1 MQITPVILSGGSGTR
16 LWPLSRKQHPKQYL
30 SLADEQTMLQA
41 TIERLQGL
49 EDLAAPVI
57 ICNQEHR
64 FLAAEQLQQINIEKP
79 TIILEPEGKNTAPAI
94 AAAAHYITTKIRGHD
109 LDSIGIKDRVPL
121 SSSSQLLLVLPAD
134 HIIQDTQAFHQAIKI
149 ARKQVEQDKLVTFG
163 ITPTESNTGYGYIE
177 KSSEMEDHACKIKRF
192 VDKPDLE
199 TAKQYLENGSYLWNS
214 GMFVFSAQNYLKE
227 LNKYNPKISESC
239 KQAIEQAKQD
249 YDFLRLDPTA
259 FSESPVDSIDY
270 AVMEKTENAVVVA
283 LDAGWNDIGN
293 WSALYQI
300 GEKDKNGNVIKGN
313 AITTETTNSYID
325 ANHHMVATIGVDNLI
340 IVDTADA
347 TLVVSKD
354 KTQQVK
360 QIVEQLQQQKR
371 TEEQLHR
378 KVYRPWGWY
387 DTIDNGHRFKV
398 KRICVN
404 PGATL
409 SLQKHYHRAEHWVV
423 VKGIAQ
429 ITNGE
434 QKELLNE
441 NQSTYIS
448 IGTAHRLENPGKL
461 LLEMIEVQS
470 GSYLGEDDI
479 ERIEDNYGRHIE

>member
-1 MQITPVILSGGSGTR
+1 MQIIPVILSGGSGTR

-41 TIERLQGL
+41 TIQRLQGL
-49 EDLAAPVI
+49 ENLATPIV

-64 FLAAEQLQQINIEKP
+64 FLVAEQLQQINIEKP

-94 AAAAHYITTKIRGHD
+94 AAAAHYI
-109 LDSIGIKDRVPL
+109 KDGL
-121 SSSSQLLLVLPAD
+121 MLVLPAD
-134 HIIQDTQAFHQAIKI
+134 HIIQDIQAFHQTIKI
-149 ARKQVEQDKLVTFG
+149 AIKQAEQDKLTTFG
-163 ITPTESNTGYGYIE
+163 ITPTEPNTGYGYIE
-177 KSSEMEDHACKIKRF
+177 KFSEMEDLACKIKRF
-192 VDKPDLE
+192 VEKPNLK
-199 TAKQYLENGSYLWNS
+199 TAKQYLEDGNYLWNS
-214 GMFVFSAQNYLKE
+214 GMFLFTAQNYLKE
-227 LNKYNPKISESC
+227 LNKYNPQISESC
-239 KQAIEQAKQD
+239 KQAVEKAKQD

-259 FSESPVDSIDY
+259 FSESPADSIDY
-270 AVMEKTENAVVVA
+270 AVMEKTENAVVVP
-283 LDAGWNDIGN
+283 LDAEWNDIGN

-300 GEKDKNGNVIKGN
+300 GEKDKNNNVIKGN
-313 AITTETTNSYID
+313 AITTETSNSYIN
-325 ANHHMVATIGVDNLI
+325 ANHHMIATIGVDNLI

-347 TLVVSKD
+347 TLVASKD

-360 QIVEQLQQQKR
+360 QIVEQLQQQNR

-409 SLQKHYHRAEHWVV
+409 SLQKHYHRAEHWIV
-423 VKGIAQ
+423 VKGTAQ
-429 ITNGE
+429 IINGE

-441 NQSTYIS
+441 NQSTYIP
-448 IGTAHRLENPGKL
+448 IGTSHRLENPGKL
-461 LLEMIEVQS
+461 PLEMIEVQS
-470 GSYLGEDDI
+470 GGYLGEDDI
-479 ERIEDNYGRHIE
+479 ERLEDHYGRLE

>member
-1 MQITPVILSGGSGTR
+1 MVDQI
-16 LWPLSRKQHPKQYL
+16 
-30 SLADEQTMLQA
+30 
-41 TIERLQGL
+41 
-49 EDLAAPVI
+49 
-57 ICNQEHR
+57 
-64 FLAAEQLQQINIEKP
+64 
-79 TIILEPEGKNTAPAI
+79 
-94 AAAAHYITTKIRGHD
+94 
-109 LDSIGIKDRVPL
+109 
-121 SSSSQLLLVLPAD
+121 
-134 HIIQDTQAFHQAIKI
+134 
-149 ARKQVEQDKLVTFG
+149 
-163 ITPTESNTGYGYIE
+163 
-177 KSSEMEDHACKIKRF
+177 CKIKRF
-192 VDKPDLE
+192 VEKPDLE
-199 TAKQYLENGSYLWNS
+199 TAKQYLKDGNYLWNS

-249 YDFLRLDPTA
+249 YDFLRLDPAEFTK
-259 FSESPVDSIDY
+259 SPADSIDY
-270 AVMEKTENAVVVA
+270 AVMEKTENAVVIP

-300 GEKDKNGNVIKGN
+300 GEKDNNGNVIKGN
-313 AITTETTNSYID
+313 AITTETTNSYIN
-325 ANHHMVATIGVDNLI
+325 ANHHMVATIGLDNLI

-347 TLVVSKD
+347 TLVASKD

-360 QIVEQLQQQKR
+360 QIVEQLQKQNR

-423 VKGIAQ
+423 VKGTAQ
-429 ITNGE
+429 ITNDE

-441 NQSTYIS
+441 NQSTYIP
-448 IGTAHRLENPGKL
+448 IGTSHRLGNPGKL
-461 LLEMIEVQS
+461 PLEMIEVQS

>member
-1 MQITPVILSGGSGTR
+1 MQIIPVILSGGSGTR

-41 TIERLQGL
+41 TIQRLQGL
-49 EDLAAPVI
+49 ENLATPIV

-64 FLAAEQLQQINIEKP
+64 FLVAEQLQQINIEKP

-94 AAAAHYITTKIRGHD
+94 AAAAHYI
-109 LDSIGIKDRVPL
+109 KDGL
-121 SSSSQLLLVLPAD
+121 MLVLPAD
-134 HIIQDTQAFHQAIKI
+134 HIIQDIQAFHQTIKI
-149 ARKQVEQDKLVTFG
+149 AIKQAEQDKLTTFG
-163 ITPTESNTGYGYIE
+163 ITPTEPNTGYGYIE
-177 KSSEMEDHACKIKRF
+177 KFSEMEDHACKIKRF
-192 VDKPDLE
+192 VEKPNLK
-199 TAKQYLENGSYLWNS
+199 TAKQYLEDGNYLWNS
-214 GMFVFSAQNYLKE
+214 GMFLFTAQNYLKE
-227 LNKYNPKISESC
+227 LNKYNPQISESC
-239 KQAIEQAKQD
+239 KQAVEKAKQD

-259 FSESPVDSIDY
+259 FSESPADSIDY
-270 AVMEKTENAVVVA
+270 AVMEKTENAVVVP
-283 LDAGWNDIGN
+283 LDAEWNDIGN

-300 GEKDKNGNVIKGN
+300 GEKDKNNNVIKGN
-313 AITTETTNSYID
+313 AITTETSNSYIN
-325 ANHHMVATIGVDNLI
+325 ANHHMIATIGVDNLI

-347 TLVVSKD
+347 TLVASKD

-360 QIVEQLQQQKR
+360 QIIEQLQQQNR

-409 SLQKHYHRAEHWVV
+409 SLQKHYHRAEHWIV
-423 VKGIAQ
+423 VKGTAQ
-429 ITNGE
+429 IINGE

-441 NQSTYIS
+441 NQSTYIP
-448 IGTAHRLENPGKL
+448 IGTSHRLENPGKL
-461 LLEMIEVQS
+461 PLEMIEVQS
-470 GSYLGEDDI
+470 GSYLEEDDI
-479 ERIEDNYGRHIE
+479 ERLDDNYGRHVSKNVEF

>member
-64 FLAAEQLQQINIEKP
+64 FLVAEQLQQINIEKP

-94 AAAAHYITTKIRGHD
+94 AAAAHYIKNGLMLI
-109 LDSIGIKDRVPL
+109 
-121 SSSSQLLLVLPAD
+121 LPAD

-149 ARKQVEQDKLVTFG
+149 AIKQAEQDKLTTFG
-163 ITPTESNTGYGYIE
+163 ITPAEPNTGYGYIE
-177 KSSEMEDHACKIKRF
+177 KSSDMEDHACKIKRF
-192 VDKPDLE
+192 VEKPDLE
-199 TAKQYLENGSYLWNS
+199 AAKQYLKDGNYLWNS
-214 GMFVFSAQNYLKE
+214 GMFVFTAQNYLKE
-227 LNKYNPKISESC
+227 LSKYNPQISERC

-249 YDFLRLDPTA
+249 YDFLRLDPA
-259 FSESPVDSIDY
+259 EFAKSPADSIDY

-313 AITTETTNSYID
+313 AITTETTNSYIN

-409 SLQKHYHRAEHWVV
+409 SLQKHHHRAEHWIV

-434 QKELLNE
+434 QKELLNK
-441 NQSTYIS
+441 NQSTYIP
-448 IGTAHRLENPGKL
+448 IGTTHRLENPGKIP
-461 LLEMIEVQS
+461 LEMIEVQS

>member
-1 MQITPVILSGGSGTR
+1 MQIIPVILSGGSGTR

-41 TIERLQGL
+41 TIQRLQGL
-49 EDLAAPVI
+49 ENLATPIV

-64 FLAAEQLQQINIEKP
+64 FLVAEQLQQINIEKP

-94 AAAAHYITTKIRGHD
+94 AAAAHYI
-109 LDSIGIKDRVPL
+109 KDGL
-121 SSSSQLLLVLPAD
+121 MLVLPAD
-134 HIIQDTQAFHQAIKI
+134 HIIQDIQAFHQTIKI
-149 ARKQVEQDKLVTFG
+149 AIKQAEQDKLTTFG
-163 ITPTESNTGYGYIE
+163 ITPAEPNTGYGYIE
-177 KSSEMEDHACKIKRF
+177 KSSDMEDHACKIKRF
-192 VDKPDLE
+192 VEKPDLE
-199 TAKQYLENGSYLWNS
+199 AAKQYLKDGNYLWNS
-214 GMFVFSAQNYLKE
+214 GMFVFTAQNYLKE
-227 LNKYNPKISESC
+227 LSKYNPQISERC

-249 YDFLRLDPTA
+249 YDFLRLDPA
-259 FSESPVDSIDY
+259 EFAKSPADSIDY

-313 AITTETTNSYID
+313 AMITETTNSYIN
-325 ANHHMVATIGVDNLI
+325 ANHHMIATIGVDDLV
-340 IVDTADA
+340 IVDSADA

-354 KTQQVK
+354 KAQQVK
-360 QIVEQLQQQKR
+360 QIVEQLQQQNR
-371 TEEQLHR
+371 AEEQLHR

-387 DTIDNGHRFKV
+387 DTIDNGYRFKV

-404 PGATL
+404 PEATL
-409 SLQKHYHRAEHWVV
+409 SLQKHYHRAEHWIV
-423 VKGIAQ
+423 VKGTAQ

-441 NQSTYIS
+441 NQSTYIP
-448 IGTAHRLENPGKL
+448 IGATHRLENPGKL
-461 LLEMIEVQS
+461 PLEMIEVQS

-479 ERIEDNYGRHIE
+479 ERIEDNYGRI

>member
-1 MQITPVILSGGSGTR
+1 MQIIPVILSGGSGTR

-41 TIERLQGL
+41 TIQRLQGL
-49 EDLAAPVI
+49 ENLAVPIV

-64 FLAAEQLQQINIEKP
+64 FLVAEQLQQINIEKP

-94 AAAAHYITTKIRGHD
+94 AAAAHYI
-109 LDSIGIKDRVPL
+109 KDGL
-121 SSSSQLLLVLPAD
+121 MLVLPAD
-134 HIIQDTQAFHQAIKI
+134 HIIQDIQAFHQTIKI
-149 ARKQVEQDKLVTFG
+149 AIKQAEQDKLTTFG
-163 ITPTESNTGYGYIE
+163 ITPTEPNTGYGYIE
-177 KSSEMEDHACKIKRF
+177 KFSEMEDHACKIKRF
-192 VDKPDLE
+192 VEKPNLK
-199 TAKQYLENGSYLWNS
+199 TAKQYLEDGNYLWNS
-214 GMFVFSAQNYLKE
+214 GMFLFTAQNYLKE
-227 LNKYNPKISESC
+227 LNKYNPQISESC
-239 KQAIEQAKQD
+239 KQAVEKAKQD

-259 FSESPVDSIDY
+259 FSESPADSIDY
-270 AVMEKTENAVVVA
+270 AVMEKTENAVVVP
-283 LDAGWNDIGN
+283 LDAEWNDIGN

-300 GEKDKNGNVIKGN
+300 GEKDKNNNVIKGN
-313 AITTETTNSYID
+313 AITTETSNSYIN
-325 ANHHMVATIGVDNLI
+325 ANHHMIATIGVDNLI

-347 TLVVSKD
+347 TLVASKD

-360 QIVEQLQQQKR
+360 QIVEQLQQQNR

-409 SLQKHYHRAEHWVV
+409 SLQKHYHRAEHWIV
-423 VKGIAQ
+423 VKGTAK

-441 NQSTYIS
+441 NQSTYIP
-448 IGTAHRLENPGKL
+448 IGTSHRLENPGKL
-461 LLEMIEVQS
+461 PLEMIEVQS
-470 GSYLGEDDI
+470 GGYLGEDDI
-479 ERIEDNYGRHIE
+479 ERLEDHYGRLE

>member
-41 TIERLQGL
+41 TIQRLQGL
-49 EDLAAPVI
+49 ENLAAPIV

-64 FLAAEQLQQINIEKP
+64 FLVAEQLQQINVEKP

-109 LDSIGIKDRVPL
+109 LNSIGIKDRVPL

-149 ARKQVEQDKLVTFG
+149 ARKQAEQDKLVTFG
-163 ITPTESNTGYGYIE
+163 ITPVEPNTGYGYIE
-177 KSSEMEDHACKIKRF
+177 KSSEMVDQICKIKRF
-192 VDKPDLE
+192 VEKPDLE
-199 TAKQYLENGSYLWNS
+199 TAKQYLKDGNYLWNS

-259 FSESPVDSIDY
+259 FSESPADSIDY

-313 AITTETTNSYID
+313 AMITETTNSYIN
-325 ANHHMVATIGVDNLI
+325 ANHHMIATIGVDDLV
-340 IVDTADA
+340 IVDSADA

-354 KTQQVK
+354 KAQQVK
-360 QIVEQLQQQKR
+360 QIVEQLQQQNR
-371 TEEQLHR
+371 AEEQLHR

-387 DTIDNGHRFKV
+387 DTIDNGYRFKV

-404 PGATL
+404 PEATL
-409 SLQKHYHRAEHWVV
+409 SLQKHYHRAEHWIV
-423 VKGIAQ
+423 VKGTAQ

-441 NQSTYIS
+441 NQSTYIP
-448 IGTAHRLENPGKL
+448 IGATHRLENPGKL
-461 LLEMIEVQS
+461 PLEMIEVQS

-479 ERIEDNYGRHIE
+479 ERIEDNYGRI

>member
-1 MQITPVILSGGSGTR
+1 MQIIPVILSGGSGTR

-41 TIERLQGL
+41 TIQRLQGL
-49 EDLAAPVI
+49 ENLAVPIV

-64 FLAAEQLQQINIEKP
+64 FLVAEQLQQINIEKP

-94 AAAAHYITTKIRGHD
+94 AAAAHYI
-109 LDSIGIKDRVPL
+109 KDGL
-121 SSSSQLLLVLPAD
+121 MLVLPAD
-134 HIIQDTQAFHQAIKI
+134 HIIQDIQAFHQTIKI
-149 ARKQVEQDKLVTFG
+149 AIKQAEQDKLTTFG
-163 ITPTESNTGYGYIE
+163 ITPTEPNTGYGYIE
-177 KSSEMEDHACKIKRF
+177 KFSEMEDHACKIKRF
-192 VDKPDLE
+192 VEKPNLK
-199 TAKQYLENGSYLWNS
+199 TAKQYLEDGNYLWNS
-214 GMFVFSAQNYLKE
+214 GMFLFTAQNYLKE
-227 LNKYNPKISESC
+227 LNKYNPQISESC
-239 KQAIEQAKQD
+239 KQAVEKAKQD

-259 FSESPVDSIDY
+259 FSESPADSIDY
-270 AVMEKTENAVVVA
+270 AVMEKTENAVVVP
-283 LDAGWNDIGN
+283 LDAEWNDIGN

-300 GEKDKNGNVIKGN
+300 GEKDKNNNVIKGN
-313 AITTETTNSYID
+313 AITTETSNSYIN
-325 ANHHMVATIGVDNLI
+325 ANHHMIATIGVDNLI

-347 TLVVSKD
+347 TLVASKD

-360 QIVEQLQQQKR
+360 QIVEQLQQQNR

-409 SLQKHYHRAEHWVV
+409 SLQKHYHRAEHWIV
-423 VKGIAQ
+423 VKGTAQ
-429 ITNGE
+429 IINGE

-441 NQSTYIS
+441 NQSTYIP
-448 IGTAHRLENPGKL
+448 IGTSHRLENPGKL
-461 LLEMIEVQS
+461 PLEMIEVQS
-470 GSYLGEDDI
+470 GGYLGEDDI
-479 ERIEDNYGRHIE
+479 ERLEDHYGRLE

>member
-1 MQITPVILSGGSGTR
+1 MQIIPVILSGGSGTR

-41 TIERLQGL
+41 TIQRLQGL
-49 EDLAAPVI
+49 ENLATPIV

-64 FLAAEQLQQINIEKP
+64 FLVAEQLQQINIEKP

-94 AAAAHYITTKIRGHD
+94 AAAAHYI
-109 LDSIGIKDRVPL
+109 KDGL
-121 SSSSQLLLVLPAD
+121 MLVLPAD
-134 HIIQDTQAFHQAIKI
+134 HIIQDIQAFHQTIKI
-149 ARKQVEQDKLVTFG
+149 AIKQAEQDKLTTFG
-163 ITPTESNTGYGYIE
+163 ITPTEPNTGYGYIE
-177 KSSEMEDHACKIKRF
+177 KFSEMEDHACKIKRF
-192 VDKPDLE
+192 VEKPNLK
-199 TAKQYLENGSYLWNS
+199 TAKQYLEDGNYLWNS
-214 GMFVFSAQNYLKE
+214 GMFLFTAQNYLKE
-227 LNKYNPKISESC
+227 LNKYNPQISESC
-239 KQAIEQAKQD
+239 KQAVEKAKQD

-259 FSESPVDSIDY
+259 FSESPADSIDY
-270 AVMEKTENAVVVA
+270 AVMEKTENAVVVP
-283 LDAGWNDIGN
+283 LDAEWNDIGN

-300 GEKDKNGNVIKGN
+300 GEKDKNNNVIKGN
-313 AITTETTNSYID
+313 AITTETSNSYIN
-325 ANHHMVATIGVDNLI
+325 ANHHMIATIGVDNLI

-347 TLVVSKD
+347 TLVASKD

-360 QIVEQLQQQKR
+360 QIVEQLQQQNR

-409 SLQKHYHRAEHWVV
+409 SLQKHYHRAEHWIV
-423 VKGIAQ
+423 VKGTAQ
-429 ITNGE
+429 IINGE

-441 NQSTYIS
+441 NQSTYIP
-448 IGTAHRLENPGKL
+448 IGTSHRLENPGKL
-461 LLEMIEVQS
+461 PLEMIEVQS
-470 GSYLGEDDI
+470 GGYLGEDDI
-479 ERIEDNYGRHIE
+479 ERLEDHYGRLE

>member
-1 MQITPVILSGGSGTR
+1 MVYWPVMQITPVILSGGSGTR

-41 TIERLQGL
+41 TIQRLQGL
-49 EDLAAPVI
+49 ENLGCPIV

-64 FLAAEQLQQINIEKP
+64 FLVAEQLQQINIEKP
-79 TIILEPEGKNTAPAI
+79 MIILEPEGKNTAPAI
-94 AAAAHYITTKIRGHD
+94 AAAAHYI
-109 LDSIGIKDRVPL
+109 KDGL
-121 SSSSQLLLVLPAD
+121 MLILPAD
-134 HIIQDTQAFHQAIKI
+134 HIIQDTQAFHQSINIAIKQ
-149 ARKQVEQDKLVTFG
+149 AEQDKLVTFG
-163 ITPTESNTGYGYIE
+163 ITPVEPNTGYGYIE
-177 KSSEMEDHACKIKRF
+177 KSSEMVDQICKIKRF
-192 VDKPDLE
+192 VEKPDLE
-199 TAKQYLENGSYLWNS
+199 TAKQYLKDGNYLWNS
-214 GMFVFSAQNYLKE
+214 GMFLFTAQNYLKE
-227 LNKYNPKISESC
+227 LNKYNAKISESC
-239 KQAIEQAKQD
+239 KQAIEKAKQD
-249 YDFLRLDPTA
+249 YDFLRLDSAA
-259 FSESPVDSIDY
+259 FSESPADSIDY
-270 AVMEKTENAVVVA
+270 AVMEKTENAAVVP

-300 GEKDKNGNVIKGN
+300 GEKDKNNNVIKGN
-313 AITTETTNSYID
+313 AITTETTNSYIN
-325 ANHHMVATIGVDNLI
+325 ANHHMIATIGIDDLI

-347 TLVVSKD
+347 TLVASKD

-360 QIVEQLQQQKR
+360 QIVEQLQQQNR

-398 KRICVN
+398 KRICVT

-409 SLQKHYHRAEHWVV
+409 SLQKHHHRAEHWII
-423 VKGIAQ
+423 VKGTAK
-429 ITNGE
+429 ITNGN
-434 QKELLNE
+434 KTELLTE
-441 NQSTYIS
+441 NQSTYIP
-448 IGTAHRLENPGKL
+448 IGTTHRLENPGKL

>member
-1 MQITPVILSGGSGTR
+1 MQIIPVILSGGSGTR

-41 TIERLQGL
+41 TIQRLQGL
-49 EDLAAPVI
+49 ENLATPIV

-64 FLAAEQLQQINIEKP
+64 FLVAEQLQQINIEKP

-94 AAAAHYITTKIRGHD
+94 AAAAHYI
-109 LDSIGIKDRVPL
+109 KDGL
-121 SSSSQLLLVLPAD
+121 MLVLPAD
-134 HIIQDTQAFHQAIKI
+134 HIIQDIQAFHQTIKI
-149 ARKQVEQDKLVTFG
+149 AIKQAEQDKLTTFG
-163 ITPTESNTGYGYIE
+163 ITPTEPNTGYGYIE
-177 KSSEMEDHACKIKRF
+177 KFSEMEDHACKIKRF
-192 VDKPDLE
+192 VEKPNLK
-199 TAKQYLENGSYLWNS
+199 TAKQYLEDGNYLWNS
-214 GMFVFSAQNYLKE
+214 GMFLFTAQNYLKE
-227 LNKYNPKISESC
+227 LNKYNPQISESC
-239 KQAIEQAKQD
+239 KQAVEKAKQD

-259 FSESPVDSIDY
+259 FSESPADSIDY
-270 AVMEKTENAVVVA
+270 AVMEKTENAVVVP
-283 LDAGWNDIGN
+283 LDAEWNDIGN

-300 GEKDKNGNVIKGN
+300 GEKDKNNNVIKGN
-313 AITTETTNSYID
+313 AITTETSNSYIN
-325 ANHHMVATIGVDNLI
+325 ANHHMIATIGVDNLI

-347 TLVVSKD
+347 TLVASKD

-360 QIVEQLQQQKR
+360 QIVEQLQQQNR

-409 SLQKHYHRAEHWVV
+409 SLQKHYHRAEHWIV
-423 VKGIAQ
+423 VKGTAQ
-429 ITNGE
+429 IINGE

-441 NQSTYIS
+441 NQSTYIP
-448 IGTAHRLENPGKL
+448 IGTSHRLENPGKL
-461 LLEMIEVQS
+461 PLEMIEVQS

-479 ERIEDNYGRHIE
+479 ERIEDNYGRVE

>member
-41 TIERLQGL
+41 TIQRLQGL
-49 EDLAAPVI
+49 ENLGCPIV

-64 FLAAEQLQQINIEKP
+64 FLVAEQLQQINIEKP
-79 TIILEPEGKNTAPAI
+79 MIILEPEGKNTAPAI
-94 AAAAHYITTKIRGHD
+94 AAAAHYI
-109 LDSIGIKDRVPL
+109 KDGL
-121 SSSSQLLLVLPAD
+121 MLILPAD
-134 HIIQDTQAFHQAIKI
+134 HIIQDTQAFHQSINIAIKQ
-149 ARKQVEQDKLVTFG
+149 AEQDKLVTFG
-163 ITPTESNTGYGYIE
+163 ITPVEPNTGYGYIE
-177 KSSEMEDHACKIKRF
+177 KSSEIVDQVYKIKRF
-192 VDKPDLE
+192 VEKPGLE
-199 TAKQYLENGSYLWNS
+199 TAKQYLKDGNYLWNS
-214 GMFVFSAQNYLKE
+214 GMFLFTAQNYLKE
-227 LNKYNPKISESC
+227 LNKYNAKISESC
-239 KQAIEQAKQD
+239 KQAIEKAKQD
-249 YDFLRLDPTA
+249 YDFLRLDSAA
-259 FSESPVDSIDY
+259 FSESPADSIDY
-270 AVMEKTENAVVVA
+270 AVMEKTENAAVVP

-300 GEKDKNGNVIKGN
+300 GEKDKNNNVIKGN
-313 AITTETTNSYID
+313 AITTETTNSYIN
-325 ANHHMVATIGVDNLI
+325 ANHHMIATIGIDDLI

-347 TLVVSKD
+347 TLVASKD

-360 QIVEQLQQQKR
+360 QIVEQLQQQNR

-398 KRICVN
+398 KRICVT

-409 SLQKHYHRAEHWVV
+409 SLQKHHHRAEHWII
-423 VKGIAQ
+423 VKGTAK
-429 ITNGE
+429 ITNGN
-434 QKELLNE
+434 KTELLTE
-441 NQSTYIS
+441 NQSTYIP
-448 IGTAHRLENPGKL
+448 IGTTHRLENPGKL
-461 LLEMIEVQS
+461 PLEMIEVQS

>member
-41 TIERLQGL
+41 TIQRLQGL
-49 EDLAAPVI
+49 EGLAAPIV

-64 FLAAEQLQQINIEKP
+64 LLVAAQLQQINIEKP

-94 AAAAHYITTKIRGHD
+94 AAAAYYITTKIRGHG
-109 LDSIGIKDRVPL
+109 LNSIGIKDRVPL

-134 HIIQDTQAFHQAIKI
+134 HIIQDTQAFHKAIKI
-149 ARKQVEQDKLVTFG
+149 AVKQAEQDKLTTFG
-163 ITPTESNTGYGYIE
+163 ITPTEPNTGYGYIE
-177 KSSEMEDHACKIKRF
+177 KSSEMADQTYKIKKF
-192 VDKPDLE
+192 IEKPDQE
-199 TAKQYLENGSYLWNS
+199 TANSLLQTDNYLWNS
-214 GMFVFSAQNYLKE
+214 GMFLFTAQNYLKE
-227 LNKYNPKISESC
+227 LNKYNPQISESC
-239 KQAIEQAKQD
+239 KQAVEKAKKD
-249 YDFLRLDPTA
+249 YDFLRLDPTS
-259 FSESPVDSIDY
+259 FSESPADSIDY
-270 AVMEKTENAVVVA
+270 AVMEKTENAVVVP
-283 LDAGWNDIGN
+283 LNAGWNDIGN

-300 GEKDKNGNVIKGN
+300 GKKDKNGNVIKGN
-313 AITTETTNSYID
+313 AITTGTTNSYIN
-325 ANHHMVATIGVDNLI
+325 ANHHMIATIGVDNLI

-347 TLVVSKD
+347 TLVASKD

-360 QIVEQLQQQKR
+360 QIVEQLQQQSR

-387 DTIDNGHRFKV
+387 DTIDKGYRFKV

-409 SLQKHYHRAEHWVV
+409 SLQKHYHRAEHWIV
-423 VKGIAQ
+423 VKGTAQ
-429 ITNGE
+429 IINGE
-434 QKELLNE
+434 QKELLKE
-441 NQSTYIS
+441 NQSTYIP

-461 LLEMIEVQS
+461 PLEMIEVQS

-479 ERIEDNYGRHIE
+479 ERIDDHYGRHIE

>member
-1 MQITPVILSGGSGTR
+1 MQITPVILSGGSGAR

-41 TIERLQGL
+41 TIQRLQGL
-49 EDLAAPVI
+49 ENLGSPII

-64 FLAAEQLQQINIEKP
+64 FLVAEQLQQINIEKS

-109 LDSIGIKDRVPL
+109 LNSIGIKDRVPL
-121 SSSSQLLLVLPAD
+121 SPNSQLILVLPAD

-149 ARKQVEQDKLVTFG
+149 AIKQAEQDKLTTFG
-163 ITPTESNTGYGYIE
+163 ITPTEPNTGYGYIE
-177 KSSEMEDHACKIKRF
+177 KFSEMEDHACKIKRF
-192 VDKPDLE
+192 VEKPNLK
-199 TAKQYLENGSYLWNS
+199 TAKQYLEDGNYLWNS
-214 GMFVFSAQNYLKE
+214 GMFLFTAQNYLKE
-227 LNKYNPKISESC
+227 LNKYNPQISESC
-239 KQAIEQAKQD
+239 KQAVEKAKQD

-259 FSESPVDSIDY
+259 FSESPADSIDY
-270 AVMEKTENAVVVA
+270 AVMEKTENAVVVP
-283 LDAGWNDIGN
+283 LDAEWNDIGN

-300 GEKDKNGNVIKGN
+300 GEKDKNNNVIKGN
-313 AITTETTNSYID
+313 AITTETSNSYIN
-325 ANHHMVATIGVDNLI
+325 ANHHMIATIGVDNLI

-347 TLVVSKD
+347 TLVASKD

-360 QIVEQLQQQKR
+360 QIVEQLQQQNR

-409 SLQKHYHRAEHWVV
+409 SLQKHYHRAEHWIV
-423 VKGIAQ
+423 VKGTAQ
-429 ITNGE
+429 IINGE

-441 NQSTYIS
+441 NQ
-448 IGTAHRLENPGKL
+448 
-461 LLEMIEVQS
+461 
-470 GSYLGEDDI
+470 
-479 ERIEDNYGRHIE
+479 

>member
-41 TIERLQGL
+41 TIQRLQGL
-49 EDLAAPVI
+49 ENLGCPIV

-64 FLAAEQLQQINIEKP
+64 FLVAEQLQQINIEKP
-79 TIILEPEGKNTAPAI
+79 MIILEPEGKNTAPAI
-94 AAAAHYITTKIRGHD
+94 AAAAHYI
-109 LDSIGIKDRVPL
+109 KDGL
-121 SSSSQLLLVLPAD
+121 MLILPAD
-134 HIIQDTQAFHQAIKI
+134 HIIQDTQAFHQSINIAIKQ
-149 ARKQVEQDKLVTFG
+149 AEQDKLVTFG
-163 ITPTESNTGYGYIE
+163 ITPVEPNTGYGYIE
-177 KSSEMEDHACKIKRF
+177 KSSEIVDQVYKIKRF
-192 VDKPDLE
+192 VEKPGLE
-199 TAKQYLENGSYLWNS
+199 TAKQYLKDGNYLWNS
-214 GMFVFSAQNYLKE
+214 GMFLFTAQNYLKE
-227 LNKYNPKISESC
+227 LNKYNAKISESC
-239 KQAIEQAKQD
+239 KQAIEKAKQD
-249 YDFLRLDPTA
+249 YDFLRLDSAA
-259 FSESPVDSIDY
+259 FSESPADSIDY
-270 AVMEKTENAVVVA
+270 AVMEKTENAAVVP

-300 GEKDKNGNVIKGN
+300 GEKDKNNNVIKGN
-313 AITTETTNSYID
+313 AITTETTNSYIN
-325 ANHHMVATIGVDNLI
+325 ANHHMIATIGIDDLI

-347 TLVVSKD
+347 TLVASKD

-360 QIVEQLQQQKR
+360 QIVEQLQQQNR

-398 KRICVN
+398 KRICVT

-409 SLQKHYHRAEHWVV
+409 SLQKHHHRAEHWII
-423 VKGIAQ
+423 VKGTAK
-429 ITNGE
+429 ITNGN
-434 QKELLNE
+434 KTELLTE
-441 NQSTYIS
+441 NQSTYIP

-461 LLEMIEVQS
+461 PLEMIEVQS